1 MNCDKKCRY
10 KKKLIAVCLVGILL
24 ICQRNAFGGG
34 INSSF
39 YEYANNYFR
48 NMEDVS
54 NTSHLKE
61 IIMQEALEG
70 KFTGPANSMKINQIW
85 AAERGVVYLSMLE
98 RYPRLFS
105 DKEKA
110 LIEKWFEELTKRAF
124 TREWSDVY
132 YMITFRKPLTAPYRN
147 QENGVAAL
155 CIYAE
160 IIKNSNPD
168 LASKAKK
175 YVRDNAIL
183 WRSNFRNT
191 DDSTSYQ
198 ALWIYNAWNVG
209 KLMFPESLRNTYS
222 KQSFEWLMKQWPPNG
237 GPLGYNPDVST
248 ILPDIFLLGSHL
260 HYSAELRWVAEK
272 SIDFADKNE
281 IKLSGFRPGL
291 QFVEEKIEG
300 KKPSFDSTYIEAPG
314 NLVQFPSENRPDKIV
329 FRSGWEEDSLYALLN
344 LRYDGFHGYKATNSI
359 VTLHYGVPFIVEDLV
374 KISRKWL
381 PAGRAR
387 VRDDN
392 IERYRLN
399 GFYIEEPLLNRLFN
413 KLDVFRTR
421 WGQTLPK
428 HTKSNKFYK
437 SDIFD
442 YSKTEIVDWIN
453 WNNSRTCMLVKNK
466 YFAVFDFN
474 RGLKKRKHSIMWHLR
489 GKYNNNK
496 TFLTLEDYKLQTVF
510 LFDVDS
516 KISIKSSN
524 EIHQPQSVRYE
535 PNYDIDI
542 SSYNNHSEV
551 ISIFA
556 PIRLDTVEVKPLK
569 ISEDVIC
576 VKIVYENNSDY
587 ILVNNSEKYIECEG
601 MRTKAN
607 LLLLHKDQVYEMN

>member
-1 MNCDKKCRY
+1 M
-10 KKKLIAVCLVGILL
+10 
-24 ICQRNAFGGG
+24 
-34 INSSF
+34 
-39 YEYANNYFR
+39 YANKYFQ
-48 NMEDVS
+48 NFKDLENAVK
-54 NTSHLKE
+54 LKD
-61 IIMQEALEG
+61 IIVKEAFDE

-85 AAERGVVYLSMLE
+85 AAQRGVVYLDMLKKYPNLFNDRE
-98 RYPRLFS
+98 RI
-105 DKEKA
+105 
-110 LIEKWFEELTKRAF
+110 LIEKWVEALVVRAF
-124 TREWSDVY
+124 TKEWSDIY
-132 YMITFRKPLTAPYRN
+132 YAITFRKPITAPYRN

-209 KLMFPESLRNTYS
+209 KFMFPETLKNTYS
-222 KQSFEWLMKQWPPNG
+222 KESFEWLLKQWPPNG

-248 ILPDIFLLGSHL
+248 ILPDIFLLGANL
-260 HYSAELRWVAEK
+260 HSSAELKWVAEK
-272 SIDFADKNE
+272 SLNYAKKHS

-291 QFVEEKIEG
+291 QFRDERIVGIM
-300 KKPSFDSTYIEAPG
+300 PSIDSTYIEAPG

-329 FRSGWEEDSLYALLN
+329 FRAGWEDDSLYALLN

-399 GFYIEEPLLNRLFN
+399 GFYIKEPFLNRLFN
-413 KLDVFRTR
+413 KVDVFRTR

-428 HTKSNKFYK
+428 YSKIYQFYK

-442 YSKTEIVDWIN
+442 YSKTEIVDWLN
-453 WNNSRTCMLVKNK
+453 WNNSRTCLLVKNN

-474 RGLKKRKHSIMWHLR
+474 KGQNKKQHSINWHLR
-489 GKYNNNK
+489 GNYNSSKTILAQNN
-496 TFLTLEDYKLQTVF
+496 FKLQTVF
-510 LFDVDS
+510 LFDKETNID
-516 KISIKSSN
+516 IKSSK
-524 EIHQPQSVRYE
+524 EIYEPQSLRYE
-535 PNYDIDI
+535 PNYDVYI
-542 SSYNNHSEV
+542 SSSNSHSEV
-551 ISIFA
+551 ISVFA
-556 PIRLDTVEVKPLK
+556 PLQYDTIKVKPLK
-569 ISEDVIC
+569 ISEDCIC
-576 VKIVYENNSDY
+576 VKITNNNNVDY
-587 ILVNNSEKYIECEG
+587 IVVNNKDKYVECEG
-601 MRTKAN
+601 IRTNAS
-607 LLLLHKDQVYEMN
+607 LLFSHNNQMFEVK